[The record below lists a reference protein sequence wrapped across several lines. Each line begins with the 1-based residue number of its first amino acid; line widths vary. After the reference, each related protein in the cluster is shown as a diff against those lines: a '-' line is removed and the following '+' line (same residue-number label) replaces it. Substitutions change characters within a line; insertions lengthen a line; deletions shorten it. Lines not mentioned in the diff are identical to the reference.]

1 MNIQELL
8 KTVTPEVY
16 ENLKKSIELGKW
28 PNGQKL
34 TPQQREHSLQLVI
47 AYEMEHINEKERTG
61 YVPPK
66 DACASKKPSTESDE
80 PTPIK
85 WS

>member
-16 ENLKKSIELGKW
+16 QNLKKSIELGKW
-28 PNGQKL
+28 PNGEKL
-34 TPQQREHSLQLVI
+34 TVEQRENSLQLVI
-47 AYEMEHINEKERTG
+47 AYEMTHVEEKDRTG

-66 DACASKKPSTESDE
+66 EACASKKPKTENDE